1 MVGGEKRPLISGN
14 LVLFGEAVCFFYQ
27 KQHIFV
33 SALKKIG
40 SSGVKCFA
48 VISHVRVRVEAWQ
61 DPWSDI
67 VIDESF
73 DTDKR
78 DTGFIEK

>member
-40 SSGVKCFA
+40 SSGVKCLG
-48 VISHVRVRVEAWQ
+48 VIKKNPRC
-61 DPWSDI
+61 DI
-67 VIDESF
+67 IVDESF